1 MQAKQ
6 TVLIFGVSSFLGSN
20 LAQSL
25 KDKYRVVGT
34 YFNTQISSK
43 DFLTIKCDIKKPN
56 LVKGIVN
63 LTKPDIVFYCVGN
76 KSINFCHEKPKES
89 DALNTN
95 GAINVIN
102 AIDAYNSKF
111 FYFSS
116 SMVYSGS
123 DHEFSEI
130 DTPIPNTAYGNS
142 LASAE
147 FYIQKSY
154 LNYVI
159 IRLPHIFGHSSCV
172 KNATYFEKI
181 QKAMI
186 KKEELS
192 TEDNALYGHLS
203 VNDFLILVNE
213 CIEKKLTNLVMNF
226 SSKDSMSF
234 HDFASL
240 YCEIYKEKEEFLSK
254 KSKKIPQ
261 LSNMGTQNLRDSRL
275 VFEMNCQ
282 KCYELTRIEAK
293 SIKESLIDYK
303 NSFVQKKKK
312 VSLSII

>member
-1 MQAKQ
+1 MQVKQ

-25 KDKYRVVGT
+25 KGKYKVVGT

-56 LVKGIVN
+56 LVRAIVN

-76 KSINFCHEKPKES
+76 KSVNFCHENPKES
-89 DALNTN
+89 DAVNTN

-130 DTPIPNTAYGNS
+130 DSPIPNTAFGNS

-159 IRLPHIFGHSSCV
+159 IRLPHVFGHSSCA
-172 KNATYFEKI
+172 KNETYFEKI
-181 QKAMI
+181 QKAII
-186 KKEELS
+186 KKEEYL

-203 VNDFLILVNE
+203 VNDFLLLVDE
-213 CIEKKLTNLVMNF
+213 CIEKKLTNLLMNF

-234 HDFASL
+234 YDFAKL
-240 YCEIYKEKEEFLSK
+240 YCEIYKEKEDFISK
-254 KSKKIPQ
+254 KSKKLPQ
-261 LSNMGTQNLRDSRL
+261 LNNIARQNLRDSKL

-282 KCYELTRIEAK
+282 KSFELTRIEAK
-293 SIKESLIDYK
+293 SVKDSLIDYK

-312 VSLSII
+312 VALSII